1 MRDYILRCAKG
12 ADGNEDMTLL
22 GNYTDNYRVGKDVY
36 TPWVMVDGRH
46 EEGAE
51 SSLETYLCNGPLK
64 GVPEC

>member
-1 MRDYILRCAKG
+1 MRETVVKCAKG
-12 ADGNEDMTLL
+12 EDGNQYMTLL

-51 SSLETYLCNGPLK
+51 SSLESFLCSGPLK